1 MKINLDF
8 VFITYIELLLGEVTA
23 MATAEQIKSLIKA
36 HLNQDN
42 EKFKTT
48 VLQIAAY
55 EAKRGHT
62 TLARDIKMLLEKSNI
77 SKTKIVQFNNQN
89 QMLIMSTPDNR
100 IQDLIVSEEIYER
113 IMRILNEY
121 TNRKKL
127 WKFGLSNRRKILL
140 EGRPGTGKTLT
151 ASIIA
156 YELSL
161 PLFTIQIDKL
171 VTKFMGETSV
181 KLRQIFDSIESV
193 TGVYL
198 FDEFDAI
205 GADRGIDNDVGEMR
219 RILNSFLQFI
229 EQDSS
234 DSIIIAATNNQRML
248 DKALF
253 RRFDD
258 VLHYSLPTEQDIYR
272 LIINKLSIFSP
283 HFIPSKELI
292 ERTVSLS
299 HAEISRICDDAIKQA
314 ILNDTSITQENLL
327 KLVDERLVVY
337 SKEVR

>member
-1 MKINLDF
+1 
-8 VFITYIELLLGEVTA
+8 
-23 MATAEQIKSLIKA
+23 MATADQIKSLVKA
-36 HLNQDN
+36 HLDQDN
-42 EKFKTT
+42 EKFRTT

-55 EAKRGHT
+55 EAKLGHT
-62 TLARDIKMLLEKSNI
+62 SLACDIKTLLEKANTT
-77 SKTKIVQFNNQN
+77 KTKIVQFNNQN
-89 QMLIMSTPDNR
+89 QMLLMSTPDNKLKDLVVSDEVYDR
-100 IQDLIVSEEIYER
+100 IK
-113 IMRILNEY
+113 RILNEF

-127 WKFGLSNRRKILL
+127 GKFGLANRRNILL
-140 EGRPGTGKTLT
+140 EGNPGTGKTLT

-156 YELSL
+156 SELSL
-161 PLFTIQIDKL
+161 PLFIVQMDKL

-205 GADRGIDNDVGEMR
+205 GADRGIDNEVGEMR
-219 RILNSFLQFI
+219 RVLNSFLQFI

-258 VLHYSLPTEQDIYR
+258 VLHYSLPSEKDIYR
-272 LIINKLSIFSP
+272 LIMNKLSVFSP
-283 HFIPSKELI
+283 QFVPSNKLI
-292 ERTVSLS
+292 EKSVSLS

-314 ILNDTSITQENLL
+314 ILNDTDITQEDLV
-327 KLVDERLVVY
+327 KLVDERLAVY

>member
-1 MKINLDF
+1 VKINLDF

>member
-1 MKINLDF
+1 
-8 VFITYIELLLGEVTA
+8 
-23 MATAEQIKSLIKA
+23 MATADQIKSLIKA

-62 TLARDIKMLLEKSNI
+62 TLARDIKMLLEKTNI
-77 SKTKIVQFNNQN
+77 SKVKIVQFNNQN
-89 QMLIMSTPDNR
+89 QMLLMSTPDDR
-100 IQDLIVSEEIYER
+100 LKDLIVSDELYGR
-113 IMRILNEY
+113 IKRILNEF

-127 WKFGLSNRRKILL
+127 GKYGMSNRRKILL
-140 EGRPGTGKTLT
+140 EGNPGTGKTLT

-156 YELSL
+156 SELGL
-161 PLFTIQIDKL
+161 PLFIVQMDKL

-181 KLRQIFDSIESV
+181 KLRQIFDSIENV

-205 GADRGIDNDVGEMR
+205 GADRNFDNEVGEMR
-219 RILNSFLQFI
+219 RVLNSFLQFI

-253 RRFDD
+253 KRFDD

-272 LIINKLSIFSP
+272 LIVNKLSVFSP
-283 HFIPSKELI
+283 QFIPSKKLI
-292 ERTVSLS
+292 EKSISLS
-299 HAEISRICDDAIKQA
+299 HAEISRICDDAIKQS
-314 ILNDTSITQENLL
+314 ILNDTNITQEDLL
-327 KLVDERLVVY
+327 NLVDERLAVY
-337 SKEVR
+337 DKEVR

>member
-1 MKINLDF
+1 M
-8 VFITYIELLLGEVTA
+8 VTA
-23 MATAEQIKSLIKA
+23 MATADQIKSLIKA

-62 TLARDIKMLLEKSNI
+62 TLARDIKMLLEKTNT
-77 SKTKIVQFNNQN
+77 SKVKIVQFNNQN
-89 QMLIMSTPDNR
+89 QMLLMSTPDDR
-100 IQDLIVSEEIYER
+100 LKDLIVSDELYSR
-113 IMRILNEY
+113 IKRILNEF

-127 WKFGLSNRRKILL
+127 GKYGMSNRRKILL
-140 EGRPGTGKTLT
+140 EGNPGTGKSLT

-156 YELSL
+156 SELGL
-161 PLFTIQIDKL
+161 PLFIVQMDKL

-181 KLRQIFDSIESV
+181 KLRQIFDSIENV

-205 GADRGIDNDVGEMR
+205 GADRNFDNEVGEMR
-219 RILNSFLQFI
+219 RVLNSFLQFI

-272 LIINKLSIFSP
+272 LIVNKLSVFSSQ
-283 HFIPSKELI
+283 FIPSKKLI
-292 ERTVSLS
+292 EKSISLS
-299 HAEISRICDDAIKQA
+299 HAEISRICDDAIKQS
-314 ILNDTSITQENLL
+314 ILNDTNITQEDLL
-327 KLVDERLVVY
+327 NLVDERLAVY
-337 SKEVR
+337 DKEVR

>member
-1 MKINLDF
+1 M
-8 VFITYIELLLGEVTA
+8 
-23 MATAEQIKSLIKA
+23 
-36 HLNQDN
+36 NQDN

-62 TLARDIKMLLEKSNI
+62 TLARDIKMLLEKTNT
-77 SKTKIVQFNNQN
+77 SKVKIVQFNNQN
-89 QMLIMSTPDNR
+89 QMLLMSTPDDR
-100 IQDLIVSEEIYER
+100 LKDLIVSDELYSR
-113 IMRILNEY
+113 IKRILNEF

-127 WKFGLSNRRKILL
+127 GKYGMSNRRKILL
-140 EGRPGTGKTLT
+140 EGNPGTGKTLT

-156 YELSL
+156 SELGL
-161 PLFTIQIDKL
+161 PLFIVQMDKL

-181 KLRQIFDSIESV
+181 KLRQIFDSIENV

-205 GADRGIDNDVGEMR
+205 GADRNFDNEVGEMR
-219 RILNSFLQFI
+219 RVLNSFLQFI

-272 LIINKLSIFSP
+272 LIVNKLSVFSSQ
-283 HFIPSKELI
+283 FIPSKKLI
-292 ERTVSLS
+292 EKSISLS
-299 HAEISRICDDAIKQA
+299 HAEISRICDDAIKQS
-314 ILNDTSITQENLL
+314 ILNDTNITQEDLL
-327 KLVDERLVVY
+327 NLVDERLAVY
-337 SKEVR
+337 AKEVR

>member
-1 MKINLDF
+1 
-8 VFITYIELLLGEVTA
+8 
-23 MATAEQIKSLIKA
+23 MATADQIKSLIKA

-62 TLARDIKMLLEKSNI
+62 TLARDIKTLLEKTNT
-77 SKTKIVQFNNQN
+77 SKVKIVQFNNQN
-89 QMLIMSTPDNR
+89 QMLLMSTPDDR
-100 IQDLIVSEEIYER
+100 LKDLIVSDELYGR
-113 IMRILNEY
+113 IKRILNEF

-127 WKFGLSNRRKILL
+127 GKYGMSNRRKILL
-140 EGRPGTGKTLT
+140 EGNPGTGKTLT

-156 YELSL
+156 SEVSL
-161 PLFTIQIDKL
+161 PLFIVQMDKL

-181 KLRQIFDSIESV
+181 KLRQIFDSIENV

-205 GADRGIDNDVGEMR
+205 GADRNFDNEVGEMR
-219 RILNSFLQFI
+219 RVLNSFLQFI

-272 LIINKLSIFSP
+272 LIVNKLSVFSP
-283 HFIPSKELI
+283 QFIPSNKLI
-292 ERTVSLS
+292 EKSISLS
-299 HAEISRICDDAIKQA
+299 HAEISRICDDAIKQS
-314 ILNDTSITQENLL
+314 ILNDTNITQEDLL
-327 KLVDERLVVY
+327 NLVDERLAVY
-337 SKEVR
+337 DKEVR

>member
-1 MKINLDF
+1 M
-8 VFITYIELLLGEVTA
+8 VTA
-23 MATAEQIKSLIKA
+23 MATADQIKSLIKA

-62 TLARDIKMLLEKSNI
+62 TLARDIKMLLEKTNT
-77 SKTKIVQFNNQN
+77 SKVKIVQFNNQN
-89 QMLIMSTPDNR
+89 QMLLMSTPDDR
-100 IQDLIVSEEIYER
+100 LKDLIVSDELYGR
-113 IMRILNEY
+113 IKRILNEF

-127 WKFGLSNRRKILL
+127 GKYGMSNRRKILL
-140 EGRPGTGKTLT
+140 EGNPGTGKTLT

-156 YELSL
+156 SELGV
-161 PLFTIQIDKL
+161 PLFIVQMDKL

-181 KLRQIFDSIESV
+181 KLRQIFDSIENV

-205 GADRGIDNDVGEMR
+205 GADRNFDNEVGEMR
-219 RILNSFLQFI
+219 RVLNSFLQFI

-272 LIINKLSIFSP
+272 LIVNKLSVFSSQ
-283 HFIPSKELI
+283 FIPSKKLI
-292 ERTVSLS
+292 EKSISLS
-299 HAEISRICDDAIKQA
+299 HAEISRICDDAIKQS
-314 ILNDTSITQENLL
+314 ILNDTNITQEDLL
-327 KLVDERLVVY
+327 NLVDERLAVY
-337 SKEVR
+337 AKEVR

>member
-1 MKINLDF
+1 M
-8 VFITYIELLLGEVTA
+8 VTA
-23 MATAEQIKSLIKA
+23 MATADQIKSLIKA

-62 TLARDIKMLLEKSNI
+62 TLARDIKMLLEKTNT
-77 SKTKIVQFNNQN
+77 SKVKIVQFNNQN
-89 QMLIMSTPDNR
+89 QMLLMSTPDDR
-100 IQDLIVSEEIYER
+100 LKDLIVSDELYSR
-113 IMRILNEY
+113 IKRILNEF

-127 WKFGLSNRRKILL
+127 GKYGMSNRRKILL
-140 EGRPGTGKTLT
+140 EGNPGTGKTLT

-156 YELSL
+156 SELGL
-161 PLFTIQIDKL
+161 PLFIVQMDKL

-181 KLRQIFDSIESV
+181 KLRQIFDSIENV

-205 GADRGIDNDVGEMR
+205 GADRNFDNEVGEMR
-219 RILNSFLQFI
+219 RVLNSFLQFI

-253 RRFDD
+253 KRFDD

-272 LIINKLSIFSP
+272 LIVNKLSVFSSQ
-283 HFIPSKELI
+283 FIPSKKLI
-292 ERTVSLS
+292 EKSISLS
-299 HAEISRICDDAIKQA
+299 HAEISRICDDAIKQS
-314 ILNDTSITQENLL
+314 ILNDTNITQEDLL
-327 KLVDERLVVY
+327 NLVDERLAVY
-337 SKEVR
+337 AKEVR

>member
-1 MKINLDF
+1 
-8 VFITYIELLLGEVTA
+8 
-23 MATAEQIKSLIKA
+23 MATADQIKSLIKA

-62 TLARDIKMLLEKSNI
+62 TLARDIKMLLEKTNT
-77 SKTKIVQFNNQN
+77 SKVKIVQFNNQN
-89 QMLIMSTPDNR
+89 QMLLMSTPDDR
-100 IQDLIVSEEIYER
+100 LKDLIVSDELYGR
-113 IMRILNEY
+113 IKRILNEF

-127 WKFGLSNRRKILL
+127 GKYGMSNRRKILL
-140 EGRPGTGKTLT
+140 EGNPGTGKTLT

-156 YELSL
+156 SELGL
-161 PLFTIQIDKL
+161 PLFIVQMDKL

-181 KLRQIFDSIESV
+181 KLRQIFDSIENV

-205 GADRGIDNDVGEMR
+205 GADRNFDNEVGEMR
-219 RILNSFLQFI
+219 RVLNSFLQFI

-272 LIINKLSIFSP
+272 LIVNKLSVFSP
-283 HFIPSKELI
+283 QFIPSKKLI
-292 ERTVSLS
+292 EKSISLS
-299 HAEISRICDDAIKQA
+299 HAEISRICDDAIKQS
-314 ILNDTSITQENLL
+314 ILNDTNITQEDLL
-327 KLVDERLVVY
+327 NLVDERLAVY
-337 SKEVR
+337 DKEVR